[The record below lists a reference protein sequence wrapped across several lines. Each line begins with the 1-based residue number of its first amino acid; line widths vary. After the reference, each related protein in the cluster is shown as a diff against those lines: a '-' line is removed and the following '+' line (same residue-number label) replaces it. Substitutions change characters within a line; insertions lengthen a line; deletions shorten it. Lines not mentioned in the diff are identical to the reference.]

1 MTKERHTIHR
11 HKTPRAGLRL
21 CPKIEQQK
29 EQTVRSIGATLNR
42 MQCSHQNKS
51 NITMNRRTARGG
63 LALRHRVINAF
74 DFARPGEEVWNYGK
88 GD

>member
-11 HKTPRAGLRL
+11 HKKPKAGLRL

-29 EQTVRSIGATLNR
+29 EQAVQSIGATLNR
-42 MQCSHQNKS
+42 MQCSHQNKL
-51 NITMNRRTARGG
+51 NITMNRRTGWGG
-63 LALRHRVINAF
+63 LALRRRVINAF
-74 DFARPGEEVWNYGK
+74 DVARPGEEAWNYDK